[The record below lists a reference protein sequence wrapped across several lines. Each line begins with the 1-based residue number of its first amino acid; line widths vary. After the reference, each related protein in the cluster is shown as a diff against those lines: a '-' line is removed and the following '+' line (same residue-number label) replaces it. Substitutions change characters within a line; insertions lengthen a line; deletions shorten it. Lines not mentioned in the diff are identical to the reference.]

1 MEKDFSSLFDLLCEE
16 SNKNNAEIAELLD
29 VDRATIGRW
38 RTGERSPKL
47 SKIPEIAKL
56 FNVDIKIIAETLVDN
71 VKVPL
76 PEPTAVRTIPIYGEI
91 SCGNGLFVDDN
102 VIEYFS
108 LPTSMLPSKSK
119 EYFAQYAS
127 GDSMINAGIREG
139 DLIIF
144 SKDAQIDNGDIG
156 CFCID
161 ENTATLKKF
170 SMNNG
175 EIYLLPA
182 NDNYTPIR
190 IDVENE
196 CFRIVGKMVLRIG
209 K

>member
-1 MEKDFSSLFDLLCEE
+1 MEKDFSYLFDTLCEE
-16 SNKNNAEIAELLD
+16 SKYNNAEIADLLN

-71 VKVPL
+71 VRVSL
-76 PEPTAVRTIPIYGEI
+76 PEPTVVRSIPIYSDI

-102 VIEYFS
+102 IIELFS

-119 EYFAQYAS
+119 EYFAQYAH
-127 GDSMINAGIREG
+127 GDSMINAGIHDG

-144 SKDAQIDNGDIG
+144 VKDAQIDNGDIG

-161 ENTATLKKF
+161 ENIATLKKF

-175 EIYLLPA
+175 EVYLLPA
-182 NDNYTPIR
+182 NDNYAPIR